1 MKKRFLAMLITAAMV
16 LGMMAQCAVV
26 SADDSGDV
34 DELVLEFLY
43 FGMEDP
49 DLQEV
54 VDAINEI
61 TVPKIGAKISI
72 ITANWAEMATKPAL
86 WQASGEQVDILITG
100 GMCTPQQLAAQGL
113 LQPLDDL
120 LAENPTLTEI
130 AGNLTDA
137 LKYDGQIYSYPFDLY
152 AGAGSGFFYDK
163 AEAERIGVEFP
174 ESVECEAD
182 LEPYLAQVAES
193 DSDEYPISFG
203 DGVIVYHTYG
213 INQDNLGDNYT
224 SYGVIMDP
232 DNSSTVVDWFETD
245 EYKEMVELHHDWF
258 EKGYALP
265 DSLSN
270 GYTIYDS
277 LNQGTIFGFISS
289 DGAAVGLPFYIQ
301 QAGKD
306 LGMVRINENTIRS
319 SDMTVN
325 CWGISATC
333 EHPEKVM
340 AFWELVYTDPDFMN
354 LINYGIEGK
363 HYQVI
368 EGTRLIEYPE
378 GVTFMNAGYGS
389 AWCSGSMGDRS
400 KMYARADSWTEE
412 RLEGIDAYREPQA
425 KVSRYIGFC
434 YNNANVSTE
443 SAAVMAVIQ
452 QYAMTLNCGV
462 VDPDEVL
469 PEFIESLK
477 AAGMDNIIADTQA
490 QVDAYLAEAE

>member
-1 MKKRFLAMLITAAMV
+1 MKKRVLALVAAAAMM
-16 LGMMAQCAVV
+16 LTLFAQCVTV
-26 SADDSGDV
+26 SADSDEVV
-34 DELVLEFLY
+34 DLVVEFLY

-61 TVPKIGAKISI
+61 TVPKIGARISI

-86 WQASGEQVDILITG
+86 WQASGEQVDIVISG

-113 LQPLDDL
+113 LMPLDDL

-130 AGNLTDA
+130 AGDLTNA

-152 AGAGSGFFYDK
+152 AGAGSGYFYDK

-174 ESVECEAD
+174 ESVESEAD
-182 LEPYLAQVAES
+182 LEPYLAQVKES
-193 DSDEYPISFG
+193 DTDEYPISFG

-213 INQDNLGDNYT
+213 IDQDNLGDNYT

-232 DNSSTVVDWFETD
+232 DNSSTVVDWFETE
-245 EYKEMVELHHDWF
+245 EYAEMIKLHHEWY

-289 DGAAVGLPFYIQ
+289 DGCAVGLPFYMQ
-301 QAGKD
+301 QAGKE
-306 LGMVRINENTIRS
+306 LGMVRINDNIIRA

-340 AFWELVYTDPDFMN
+340 AFWELVYTDSDFMN

-363 HYQVI
+363 HYEVV
-368 EGTRLIEYPE
+368 EGTRLIQYPE
-378 GVTFMNAGYGS
+378 GVTFMNAGYGNS
-389 AWCSGSMGDRS
+389 WASGSMGDRS
-400 KMYARADSWTEE
+400 KMYAKADSWTEE
-412 RLEGIDAYREPQA
+412 RLEGIDAYRAPQA

-434 YNNANVSTE
+434 YDNANVSTE

-452 QYAMTLNCGV
+452 QYAMSLNCGV

-469 PEFIESLK
+469 PQFIDALK
-477 AAGMDNIIADTQA
+477 AAGMDIILADTQA